1 GGIVARRSLGPD
13 LIVKIDRA
21 LRSSILWAQQNRGLC
36 RTYVKKYAHELDD
49 SIINEHIGLYVNSY
63 SENLGE
69 DGLAAVEFF
78 LQKGCQAGIFQE
90 YHQQSVVTP

>member
-1 GGIVARRSLGPD
+1 
-13 LIVKIDRA
+13 VKIDRA

-36 RTYVKKYAHELDD
+36 RTYVKKYAQELDD

-78 LQKGCQAGIFQE
+78 LQKGCLTGLFPE
-90 YHQQSVVTP
+90 YNEQPLIAPL